1 MSTGESRS
9 KPLSSAT
16 RPTERWAVFGLP
28 PLLGSEKQTDYE
40 ELFARISKA
49 VKPAD
54 ILEEIWICDI
64 ADLTW
69 EVLRLRRLKA
79 VLIDASSIRRLGH
92 GRGVQVLE
100 SFETQTLSQNLS
112 QIEQIEHMTAM
123 AEARRNNALREIE
136 RHRVTLS
143 DALLRNVQQIEEGE
157 CQVVDAESVEE
168 SDPA

>member
-1 MSTGESRS
+1 
-9 KPLSSAT
+9 
-16 RPTERWAVFGLP
+16 VFGLP

-40 ELFARISKA
+40 ELFARISEA

-79 VLIDASSIRRLGH
+79 VLIDASSIRRLGV
-92 GRGVQVLE
+92 RALE
-100 SFETQTLSQNLS
+100 SYETQTLSQALN

-136 RHRVTLS
+136 RHRVTFA
-143 DALLRNVQQIEEGE
+143 DALRQNVQQIEEGE

-168 SDPA
+168 SDRA

>member
-9 KPLSSAT
+9 KPSSIAT

-28 PLLGSEKQTDYE
+28 PLLGSEKHTDYE
-40 ELFARISKA
+40 ELFAKISEA

-69 EVLRLRRLKA
+69 EVWRLRRLKA
-79 VLIDASSIRRLGH
+79 NLIDASAVKPFDH
-92 GRGVQVLE
+92 GPGERVVSGDA
-100 SFETQTLSQNLS
+100 QTLSQDLD
-112 QIEQIEHMTAM
+112 QIEQIERMTAM
-123 AEARRNNALREIE
+123 AEARRNNALHEIE
-136 RHRVTLS
+136 RHRATFAN
-143 DALLRNVQQIEEGE
+143 ALRRNVQQIEEGE

-168 SDPA
+168 SDGA

>member
-28 PLLGSEKQTDYE
+28 PLLGNEKDSDYE
-40 ELFARISKA
+40 QLYARISET

-69 EVLRLRRLKA
+69 EVLRLRRMKSS
-79 VLIDASSIRRLGH
+79 LIDASAIKGFYH
-92 GRGVQVLE
+92 GPG
-100 SFETQTLSQNLS
+100 
-112 QIEQIEHMTAM
+112 
-123 AEARRNNALREIE
+123 E
-136 RHRVTLS
+136 R
-143 DALLRNVQQIEEGE
+143 
-157 CQVVDAESVEE
+157 VVDRFDA
-168 SDPA
+168 